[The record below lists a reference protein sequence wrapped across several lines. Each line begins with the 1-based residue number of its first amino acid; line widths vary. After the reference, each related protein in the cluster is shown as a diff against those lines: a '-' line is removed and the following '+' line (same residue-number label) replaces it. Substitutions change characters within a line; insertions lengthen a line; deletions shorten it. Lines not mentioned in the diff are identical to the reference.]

1 MFEAHMFIGPMFSG
15 KSTELL
21 RQVSRYV
28 AIGKSVLVINHKND
42 TRTGDSI
49 KTHDNLKHKALKAD
63 KLMDLISSGLLQD
76 IDILAIDE
84 AQFFSDLKKFIL
96 AIEHSDIIL
105 YMSGLDGDS
114 NRNPF
119 GQVLDCIPLCDSVVK
134 LRALDMVECDGH
146 TKAPF
151 TVRIIDNTNTQ
162 IQVGAKESYKAVS
175 RSNYL
180 NLSQSTSKDILVQ

>member
-28 AIGKSVLVINHKND
+28 AIGKNVLVINHKND
-42 TRTGDSI
+42 TRTDESI
-49 KTHDNLKHKALKAD
+49 KTHNNLKHKALKVD
-63 KLMDLISSGLLQD
+63 KLMDLISDGLLKNV
-76 IDILAIDE
+76 DILAIDE
-84 AQFFSDLKKFIL
+84 TQFFSDLKKFIL
-96 AIEHSDIIL
+96 AIEHSNIIL

-119 GQVLDCIPLCDSVVK
+119 GQVLECIPLCDSVVK
-134 LRALDMVECDGH
+134 LRALDMIDCDGH

-151 TVRIIDNTNTQ
+151 TARITDNTKSQ

-180 NLSQSTSKDILVQ
+180 HLLQTTSKNN